1 MKNSTK
7 AILALLIVVGAIL
20 RVYQISFACLWT
32 EEQFTLAMAKL
43 PMLDIL
49 TTFDFTPF
57 PYYILAHISYL
68 IFGTDV
74 SIRYPAVIF
83 GILLIPAIYLLGR
96 TYKDELVGLYC
107 AAFTTILIPFVYYS
121 QYARSYTMSVFFF
134 ALLLIFYIKTKRGEK
149 SEVWFWFLAAANLWI
164 HLFIAIPVAM
174 LCLDLIIDRYQRAF
188 YAVLIFIVSL
198 PLINI
203 IYQTIAQR
211 SVSGGI
217 NYGASWIQM
226 LILTPTELFNVLFLN
241 ISVLA
246 GVSLKLDKDPLKWK
260 LFTVALLTFLVGIVC
275 ANFTPTMP
283 RYIMGITVII
293 LLMAS
298 VGIVELSELVKVKYF
313 KIFVFVAIMLISVWM
328 SIPNLESHYLVE
340 QYVC

>member
-7 AILALLIVVGAIL
+7 AILALLIVVGSIL
-20 RVYQISFACLWT
+20 RIYQINFHCAWT
-32 EEQFTLAMAKL
+32 EELYTLQLSKL
-43 PMLDIL
+43 PLLQIL
-49 TTFDFTPF
+49 TNFDFNPPVF
-57 PYYILAHISYL
+57 YLFSHISYL
-68 IFGTDV
+68 IFESDV

-83 GILLIPAIYLLGR
+83 GILLIPAMYLLGK

-149 SEVWFWFLAAANLWI
+149 VEVWFWLLAAANLWI

-174 LCLDLIIDRYQRAF
+174 LCLDLIIDKYQRAF
-188 YAVLIFIVSL
+188 YAVLMFIVSL

-246 GVSLKLDKDPLKWK
+246 GASLKLDKDSLKWR
-260 LFTVALLTFLVGIVC
+260 LFIVALLTFMAGIVC

-283 RYIMGITVII
+283 RYIMGIAVII

-298 VGIVELSELVKVKYF
+298 VGIVELSELVKIKYF
-313 KIFVFVAIMLISVWM
+313 KIFVFVAIMMISVWM
-328 SIPNLESHYLVE
+328 SIPNLESHYWVE